1 MCLSWPEL
9 SRKAKVAG
17 KLLPIKPPYLV
28 NLIVERYNY
37 VHLFMNSLK
46 TIPELN
52 SKKDPIAEDAASLV
66 AELGE
71 ISLGLSWKLPPNW
84 IDFIVQ
90 EISIQAIEIE
100 LSPTIQLDC
109 GLCVLYN
116 RNGGQDVHTDAVM
129 AWTMCNV

>member
-1 MCLSWPEL
+1 MSWPEL

-66 AELGE
+66 AGLGE
-71 ISLGLSWKLPPNW
+71 ISLGLS
-84 IDFIVQ
+84 
-90 EISIQAIEIE
+90 
-100 LSPTIQLDC
+100 
-109 GLCVLYN
+109 
-116 RNGGQDVHTDAVM
+116 
-129 AWTMCNV
+129 